1 MSIVCIECGE
11 AAGGHRRAMDEVVR
25 HEMVMERAAATV
37 LALYQLAHEH
47 RLQLPSW
54 LERQAM
60 LVHAELVR
68 PQAEFEAIYHDL
80 CRIGHPAAQPYA
92 GIAQAEQR
100 AASPPG
106 DGVSNR
112 PARSTFL
119 RVVIRGGSDA
129 L

>member
-1 MSIVCIECGE
+1 MSIVCSECGE
-11 AAGGHRRAMDEVVR
+11 AAGGHRRAMDEVVQ

-37 LALYQLAHEH
+37 LALYQLLHH
-47 RLQLPSW
+47 RGGLLPSW

-60 LVHAELVR
+60 QVHAELVR

-80 CRIGHPAAQPYA
+80 VILGQPRPGLYA
-92 GIAQAEQR
+92 GIAQEER
-100 AASPPG
+100 RLLPASG

-112 PARSTFL
+112 PARSTL
-119 RVVIRGGSDA
+119 RVIPGGSDA